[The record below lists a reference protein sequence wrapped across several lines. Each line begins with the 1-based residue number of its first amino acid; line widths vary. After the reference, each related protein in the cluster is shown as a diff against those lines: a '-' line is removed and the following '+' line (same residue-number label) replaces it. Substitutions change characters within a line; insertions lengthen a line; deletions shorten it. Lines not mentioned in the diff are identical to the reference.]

1 MAAHQQPAVTGGS
14 AAENQEGYLKG
25 ATRKVKEQ
33 AFYMKRC
40 MDSSDLKGALN
51 HASDMLREL
60 RTGSLTPRNYYE
72 LYMKVLDELHHLGDF
87 FLQLCKDGTKTA
99 SELYEQ
105 VQACG
110 DVLPRLY
117 LLVTVGAAYIET
129 RQAPAKDILNDL
141 VEMAKGVQHPMRGL
155 FLRNYLSHACKD
167 KLPDTGSKFEGQ
179 SGGDVSHAVDF
190 VLRNFSETNRLWVRM
205 QNQGPSKERKR
216 REKER
221 QDLRVL
227 VGTNLVRLSQLEGVD
242 ATRYVQVVLPK
253 LLEQVV
259 NCKDSIAQPYLLDCV
274 IQVFPD
280 EFHLATLDAFLETC
294 TQLKE
299 KVNVRVILEAMMR
312 RLAAGARDA
321 QSSGDDATSASSSA
335 HRTPPHAFAAFN
347 SCITKLLEEKKKAI
361 ELSEI
366 LKLQAALLEFA
377 LECYPGRLDYVN
389 HVLATCSA
397 VLSADDGGMQKSLDE
412 TEAEQ
417 LERVLSL
424 PVETPTIGLSGV
436 LELSLFGQ
444 LVEYLPWR
452 RRSDVSL
459 LVVKA
464 VLRAKEPLDSV
475 ESVEKLFSMIGPLLR
490 DAPDSKAAGGQSQN
504 GADAASTPLS
514 QQPVD
519 SSSSTEAP
527 DSAANEQILVSK
539 LTHLFK
545 HEDTDALFRILGVAR
560 RHFGQGGLNRI
571 RYTLVPLVFR
581 ALALARKVR
590 KREAAVAKQQAETT
604 VPETTNDASAEP
616 EDGPKE
622 EEAPVE
628 AAAETEDGA
637 DGDDGA
643 DEATTKGE
651 DEVEE
656 ATGVTE
662 KEEEKPVV
670 EKEPVLAAPQYS
682 SRKVFQFVHEI
693 VTAMAG
699 SFPSLSLNLFLQCAQ
714 EADKCGFKAIA
725 YEFVSQAF
733 IIYEDELPDS
743 KAQLKALHLM
753 IGCLLLS
760 TGFDDSDYD
769 ALATK
774 TTQYAAKLLKKPDQ
788 CRMVAQCS
796 LLFWSSDPER
806 GVRDSRRVLECL
818 QRSLKIADACMTS
831 SAPPIH
837 LFVEILDQYVAH
849 YEKKNPMITPKYIHG
864 LVALINEH
872 VENMDRLDGRN
883 DLEAHYKNTL
893 ARIKSKEIVA
903 L

>member
-1 MAAHQQPAVTGGS
+1 MHPTCSVRLLNTKRRAAHDACCFVNPPALHPPVTRAPLIAG
-14 AAENQEGYLKG
+14 
-25 ATRKVKEQ
+25 
-33 AFYMKRC
+33 
-40 MDSSDLKGALN
+40 
-51 HASDMLREL
+51 EL
-60 RTGSLTPRNYYE
+60 RTGILTPRNYYQ
-72 LYMKVLDELHHLGDF
+72 LYMTTMDELHHLDDF
-87 FLQLCKDGTKTA
+87 FGQMCKDGTKLA

-117 LLVTVGAAYIET
+117 LLITVGATYIET

-141 VEMAKGVQHPMRGL
+141 VEMTKGVQHPMRGL

-167 KLPDTGSKFEGQ
+167 KLPDTGSKFEG
-179 SGGDVSHAVDF
+179 SGGDVTHAIDF

-221 QDLRVL
+221 QDLRIL

-242 ATRYVQVVLPK
+242 SLRYVDSVLPK

-259 NCKDSIAQPYLLDCV
+259 NCKDSIAQPYLLDCI

-280 EFHLATLDAFLETC
+280 EFHLATLDAFLDTC

-299 KVNVRVILEAMMR
+299 KVNVRVILEAMMK

-321 QSSGDDATSASSSA
+321 QASSTSGDAAA
-335 HRTPPHAFAAFN
+335 AAAARTPPKAFAAFN
-347 SCITKLLEEKKKAI
+347 SCVTKLLEEKKGAI
-361 ELSEI
+361 ELAE
-366 LKLQAALLEFA
+366 LLRLQAALLEFA

-389 HVLATCSA
+389 HCFGTCAA
-397 VLSADDGGMQKSLDE
+397 VLSNQETGSRRKSASNDSGAPPLDE

-424 PVETPTIGLSGV
+424 PLAPSVGLSGV
-436 LELSLFGQ
+436 LGLSLFGQ

-452 RRSDVSL
+452 RRRDVSL
-459 LVVKA
+459 GVVRA
-464 VLRAKEPLDSV
+464 VLGANEQLDSV
-475 ESVEKLFSMIGPLLR
+475 ERVEKLFGMIGPLLR
-490 DAPDSKAAGGQSQN
+490 DAPDVQPQRASSADGSSVKPAAE
-504 GADAASTPLS
+504 GAVEDDAAS
-514 QQPVD
+514 
-519 SSSSTEAP
+519 
-527 DSAANEQILVSK
+527 EQLLVAK
-539 LTHLFK
+539 LAHLF
-545 HEDTDALFRILGVAR
+545 HHDQTDTLFRIFGVAR
-560 RHFGQGGLNRI
+560 RYFGQGGLNRI

-590 KREAAVAKQQAETT
+590 AIEVAAAQQQENSPAAPAPAVEEPAVAGGEPT
-604 VPETTNDASAEP
+604 DA
-616 EDGPKE
+616 
-622 EEAPVE
+622 
-628 AAAETEDGA
+628 
-637 DGDDGA
+637 
-643 DEATTKGE
+643 EATTDTNEQTTDVGGDDDSAAAPAE
-651 DEVEE
+651 SS
-656 ATGVTE
+656 
-662 KEEEKPVV
+662 KPKL
-670 EKEPVLAAPQYS
+670 EAPQYS

-699 SFPSLSLNLFLQCAQ
+699 SFPSLSLNLFLHCAQ
-714 EADKCGFKAIA
+714 EADKCSFKAIA

-743 KAQLKALHLM
+743 KAQLRALHLM
-753 IGCLLLS
+753 VGCLLLS
-760 TGFDDSDYD
+760 RGFDDSDYD

-796 LLFWSSDPER
+796 LLFWTDDPNR
-806 GVRDSRRVLECL
+806 ARDGRRVLECL
-818 QRSLKIADACMTS
+818 QRSLKIADTCMTS
-831 SAPPIH
+831 SSPPIH

-849 YEKKNPMITPKYIHG
+849 FEKQNPMITPKYITG

-872 VENMDRLDGRN
+872 IENMDRLDGRA
-883 DLEAHYKNTL
+883 DLEAHYRNTL
-893 ARIKSKEIVA
+893 SRIKDKQIIP
-903 L
+903 LP

>member
-1 MAAHQQPAVTGGS
+1 MAAPGS
-14 AAENQEGYLKG
+14 SDLDNQEAYLKE

-33 AFYMKRC
+33 GFFMKRC

-60 RTGSLTPRNYYE
+60 RTGVLTPRNYYE
-72 LYMKVLDELHHLGDF
+72 LHMKTLDELHHLDDF
-87 FLQLCKDGTKTA
+87 FGQLCKDGTKTA

-117 LLVTVGAAYIET
+117 LLITVGATYIET

-155 FLRNYLSHACKD
+155 FLRNYLSHACRD

-179 SGGDVSHAVDF
+179 GGDVSHAVDF

-221 QDLRVL
+221 QDLRIL

-242 ATRYVQVVLPK
+242 VERYVQAVLPK

-259 NCKDSIAQPYLLDCV
+259 NCKDSIAQPYLLDCI

-280 EFHLATLDAFLETC
+280 EFHLATLDSFLETC
-294 TQLKE
+294 TQLRD
-299 KVNVRVILEAMMR
+299 KVNVRVILEAMMK

-321 QSSGDDATSASSSA
+321 QSSSSGEA
-335 HRTPPHAFAAFN
+335 VARTPPKAFAAFN
-347 SCITKLLEEKKKAI
+347 SCVTKLLEEKKGAI
-361 ELSEI
+361 ELAE
-366 LKLQAALLEFA
+366 LLRLQAALLEFA

-389 HVLATCSA
+389 HCFGTCAA
-397 VLSADDGGMQKSLDE
+397 VLRQDPPRTEPLDD

-417 LERVLSL
+417 LERVLAL
-424 PVETPTIGLSGV
+424 PLAPSGGLGGV
-436 LELSLFGQ
+436 LELTLFGE

-452 RRSDVSL
+452 RRRDVSL
-459 LVVKA
+459 GVVRA
-464 VLRAKEPLDSV
+464 VLGAGEPLDSV

-490 DAPDSKAAGGQSQN
+490 DGPDDATGGQQQKSS
-504 GADAASTPLS
+504 ATSDAVPDEATEQLLVARLS
-514 QQPVD
+514 
-519 SSSSTEAP
+519 
-527 DSAANEQILVSK
+527 
-539 LTHLFK
+539 HLFQ
-545 HEDTDALFRILGVAR
+545 HDDTDALFRIFGAAR
-560 RHFGQGGLNRI
+560 RHFGQGGIDRV

-581 ALALARKVR
+581 ALALARAVR
-590 KREAAVAKQQAETT
+590 AVETKIAEQQAEEQAEENKKPAEEPPPPTEKEPAEKTT
-604 VPETTNDASAEP
+604 
-616 EDGPKE
+616 DGEE
-622 EEAPVE
+622 EEAPE
-628 AAAETEDGA
+628 EEEEEAPAAAEA
-637 DGDDGA
+637 PA
-643 DEATTKGE
+643 ATT
-651 DEVEE
+651 EE
-656 ATGVTE
+656 RTTI
-662 KEEEKPVV
+662 KP
-670 EKEPVLAAPQYS
+670 PQYS

-743 KAQLKALHLM
+743 KAQLRALHSM
-753 IGCLLLS
+753 VGSLLLS
-760 TGFDDSDYD
+760 RGFDDSDYD

-788 CRMVAQCS
+788 CRMVATCS
-796 LLFWSSDPER
+796 LLFWSDDPSR
-806 GVRDSRRVLECL
+806 VRDGRRVLECL

-831 SAPPIH
+831 SSPPIH
-837 LFVEILDQYVAH
+837 LFVEILDHYVAH
-849 YEKKNPMITPKYIHG
+849 FEKKNPMITPKYIQG

-872 VENMDRLDGRN
+872 IDNMDRVDGRA
-883 DLEAHYKNTL
+883 DLEAHYRNTL
-893 ARIKSKEIVA
+893 ARIKAKEIIP
-903 L
+903 LP